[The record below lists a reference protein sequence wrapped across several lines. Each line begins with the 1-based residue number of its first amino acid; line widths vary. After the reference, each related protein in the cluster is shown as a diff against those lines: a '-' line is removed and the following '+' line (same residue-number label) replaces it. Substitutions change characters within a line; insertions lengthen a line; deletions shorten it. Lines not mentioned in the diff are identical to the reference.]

1 MIVKVISLNLFEG
14 KFKLEELDD
23 EAAHLDVRHKLRMRK
38 SVEVISESKSGP
50 LLLDVSAVEAVGG
63 ELHKIVTFNVKIKLF
78 SENTSHS
85 SAFNEIHL
93 DCKQTFNGKMNHV
106 MRDYEKLNS

>member
-1 MIVKVISLNLFEG
+1 MISLNLFEG
-14 KFKLEELDD
+14 KFKLEELED
-23 EAAHLDVRHKLRMRK
+23 EHLDIRHKLRMRR
-38 SVEVISESKSGP
+38 SVESKSRP
-50 LLLDVSAVEAVGG
+50 LLLDLSAAESVSS

-93 DCKQTFNGKMNHV
+93 DCKQTLNGKMNHEEN
-106 MRDYEKLNS
+106 EK